1 MVFARIGV
9 LQDGVATGSVCGAF
23 VSVWMRLRIAVTA
36 SMGGVGVAEPSRPQ
50 AASIHDELL
59 ALFLD
64 ASCCAVRRAFILL
77 PSCSPNLLT
86 EDSLE
91 TDRVASRSP
100 PTAACSARTFS
111 SVGGSPLKSCEKVI
125 FSSMFGDAVDEGMTG
140 SSTERW
146 YCGTVLNVMELQV
159 GDLRRL
165 ARMIFVAK

>member
-1 MVFARIGV
+1 MPAGLISFVIPAGAPLSSHSHTWSSGSPAATCHACNNFARIGV
-9 LQDGVATGSVCGAF
+9 LQDGVVTGSVCGAF

-36 SMGGVGVAEPSRPQ
+36 SMGGVGVDEPNRPQ

-111 SVGGSPLKSCEKVI
+111 SVGGSPLQSCEKVI
-125 FSSMFGDAVDEGMTG
+125 FSSIFGDSAE
-140 SSTERW
+140 E
-146 YCGTVLNVMELQV
+146 
-159 GDLRRL
+159 
-165 ARMIFVAK
+165 